1 MKMNATDPCLSA
13 QDSERGLFQTK
24 PDILIRRGG
33 TVSHVIDTKW
43 KRIFPNDGSS
53 PRVRG
58 TRHGQKRR
66 TQAQRIIPA
75 CAGNA
80 SVRRV
85 TMMSRADHPRV
96 CGERGRMSNTP
107 SRPRGSS
114 PRVRGTLARLCQTGV
129 CRRIIPACA
138 GNAST
143 KLVILSGPPDHPRV
157 CGERPSCLDDILA
170 GPGSSPRVRGTPQD
184 DPSQGV
190 PMRIIPACAGNAT
203 QRLSESIPWP
213 DHPRVC
219 GERSPCAQTKMRRGG
234 SSPRVRGTQAAIV
247 NVGGDERIIP
257 ACAGNASRGSGPV
270 WQWPDHPRVC
280 GERGHMKSAPV
291 SFSGSSPR
299 VRGTLSVRIR
309 TILSRRII
317 PACAGNAADI
327 SYPEGIKHGSSPRVR
342 GTQGMLATKQADDR
356 IIPACAGN
364 AD

>member
-1 MKMNATDPCLSA
+1 M
-13 QDSERGLFQTK
+13 
-24 PDILIRRGG
+24 
-33 TVSHVIDTKW
+33 
-43 KRIFPNDGSS
+43 
-53 PRVRG
+53 RG
-58 TRHGQKRR
+58 THIGEFPELED
-66 TQAQRIIPA
+66 QRIIPA

-80 SVRRV
+80 LSP
-85 TMMSRADHPRV
+85 TILSALWADHPRV
-96 CGERGRMSNTP
+96 CGERQGN
-107 SRPRGSS
+107 PRH
-114 PRVRGTLARLCQTGV
+114 RL
-129 CRRIIPACA
+129 
-138 GNAST
+138 
-143 KLVILSGPPDHPRV
+143 L
-157 CGERPSCLDDILA
+157 
-170 GPGSSPRVRGTPQD
+170 
-184 DPSQGV
+184 
-190 PMRIIPACAGNAT
+190 
-203 QRLSESIPWP
+203 
-213 DHPRVC
+213 
-219 GERSPCAQTKMRRGG
+219 RGG
-234 SSPRVRGTQAAIV
+234 SSPRVRGTRGSQGPHQSAA
-247 NVGGDERIIP
+247 RIIP